1 MKTQRIHEWIGIL
14 AIVCWTMGSGT
25 ASGQTFSSGST
36 GADGAYAPTCAPTPC
51 TVTQALPP
59 SGVYNYT
66 TVTIPSGVTVR
77 YTRNAANT
85 PVTLLAA
92 GDVTIMGTISVN
104 GDNGLDG
111 SNTGQVVNP
120 GGFGGPGGFNGG
132 NGNVNGV
139 NVNLGGTFLG
149 SNAGQGPGGGN
160 LTDTSFG
167 IVATQA
173 TYGAANTFVS
183 LLPLFGGSGGFGN
196 FINLSSGV
204 GGSGGGGGGAIV
216 IASSSKI
223 SVTGSITANGGAG
236 GNPNSGGNCT
246 SGGSGGAI
254 RLVAPEVSGAGS
266 LQAIGINSGICS
278 GNVGGPGKIRLEA
291 FNLGFP
297 FITGFTGTAN
307 PLASQTN
314 TPGPVTTAGTPSLVD
329 LPTLR
334 IGSVGG
340 FAAPAVP
347 GGSYA
352 TADIS
357 LPPSTSNLV
366 AVMVSATNTPVG
378 APTAITVRVIPQTG
392 NVTKTSIPAA
402 SHTGTFASSTASAD
416 VNFPVG
422 EVSVV
427 QAWATMTLTGQI
439 ASLMPLIDSEPVER
453 VQVAAAQGER
463 STLSLVTKSGKE
475 VRVDRLAVEDQ
486 LRVARAWEVL
496 RATRLE

>member
-36 GADGAYAPTCAPTPC
+36 GADGAYAPSCAPTPC
-51 TVTQALPP
+51 TVTETLPP
-59 SGVYNYT
+59 SGIYNYT
-66 TVTIPSGVTVR
+66 TVTIPSGMTVR

-85 PVTLLAA
+85 PVIVLAA

-104 GDNGLDG
+104 GNNGLDALT
-111 SNTGQVVNP
+111 TGPIVNP
-120 GGFGGPGGFNGG
+120 GGLGGPGGFNGG
-132 NGNVNGV
+132 NGVGAGFTGLSV
-139 NVNLGGTFLG
+139 
-149 SNAGQGPGGGN
+149 GQGPGG
-160 LTDTSFG
+160 DS
-167 IVATQA
+167 A
-173 TYGAANTFVS
+173 TYGAPSTFVS
-183 LLPLFGGSGGFGN
+183 LLPLFGGSGGRGATLDGSP
-196 FINLSSGV
+196 ISGSA
-204 GGSGGGGGGAIV
+204 GASGGGGGGAIV

-223 SVTGSITANGGAG
+223 SVSGSITANGGVG
-236 GNPNSGGNCT
+236 GKGLFLPGVGGSAN
-246 SGGSGGAI
+246 GVFGSGGAI

-266 LQAIGINSGICS
+266 LQALGVAECNAC
-278 GNVGGPGKIRLEA
+278 GPGKIRLEA
-291 FNLGFP
+291 FNLGFSL
-297 FITGFTGTAN
+297 ITGFTGTVT
-307 PLASQTN
+307 PPASQTN
-314 TPGPVTTAGTPSLVD
+314 MPGPVTTAGTPSLVG

-357 LPPSTSNLV
+357 MPPSTSNPV
-366 AVMVSATNTPVG
+366 AVVVSATNTPVG
-378 APTAITVRVIPQTG
+378 ASTAITVRVMPQT
-392 NVTKTSIPAA
+392 VAATTIAVPAVNQ
-402 SHTGTFASSTASAD
+402 TGTFASSQANAD
-416 VNFPVG
+416 VTFPAG
-422 EVSVV
+422 EVSLV

-439 ASLMPLIDSEPVER
+439 ASLFPLIDGEPVER

-486 LRVARAWEVL
+486 LRIARAWEVL

>member
-25 ASGQTFSSGST
+25 VSGQTFSSGST
-36 GADGAYAPTCAPTPC
+36 GADGAYAPTCAPMPC

-66 TVTIPSGVTVR
+66 TVTIPSGVTVQ

-85 PVTLLAA
+85 PVTVLAA

-104 GDNGLDG
+104 GNNGLSG
-111 SNTGQVVNP
+111 LLNLGQVKQ
-120 GGFGGPGGFNGG
+120 GGLGGPGGFNGG
-132 NGNVNGV
+132 NGGIRGVNGG
-139 NVNLGGTFLG
+139 NGTW
-149 SNAGQGPGGGN
+149 GQGPGGSAP
-160 LTDTSFG
+160 SFDG
-167 IVATQA
+167 SAGA
-173 TYGAANTFVS
+173 GSYGAGSTFVS
-183 LLPLFGGSGGFGN
+183 LLPLFGGSGGGGGTAFS
-196 FINLSSGV
+196 LDL

-223 SVTGSITANGGAG
+223 SVTGSIMTNGGAG
-236 GNPNSGGNCT
+236 AENGFIDVFGTSVPRCT
-246 SGGSGGAI
+246 AGGSGGAI

-266 LQAIGINSGICS
+266 LQAIGTNNPMCG
-278 GNVGGPGKIRLEA
+278 GAGGPGKIRLEA

-297 FITGFTGTAN
+297 LITGFTGTVN

-314 TPGPVTTAGTPSLVD
+314 MPGPVTTAGTPSLVG

-352 TADIS
+352 TGDIS
-357 LPPSTSNLV
+357 MPPSTSNPI
-366 AVMVSATNTPVG
+366 AVVVSATNTPVG
-378 APTAITVRVIPQTG
+378 APTAITVRVMPQT
-392 NVTKTSIPAA
+392 VAATTTAVPAA
-402 SHTGTFASSTASAD
+402 NHTGTFASSQANVN
-416 VNFPVG
+416 VNFVAG
-422 EVSVV
+422 EVSLV

-439 ASLMPLIDSEPVER
+439 ASLMPLIDGEPVER
-453 VQVAAAQGER
+453 VQVAAAQGR
-463 STLSLVTKSGKE
+463 SSTLSLVTKSGKE
-475 VRVDRLAVEDQ
+475 VRVDQLAVEDQ
-486 LRVARAWEVL
+486 LRIARAWEVL

>member
-36 GADGAYAPTCAPTPC
+36 GADGAYAPSCAPTPC
-51 TVTQALPP
+51 TVTKTLPP

-104 GDNGLDG
+104 GDNGLNG
-111 SNTGQVVNP
+111 STTSQVVNP
-120 GGFGGPGGFNGG
+120 GGLGGPGGFNGG
-132 NGNVNGV
+132 NGNVATVPG
-139 NVNLGGTFLG
+139 
-149 SNAGQGPGGGN
+149 NAGGQGPGGGSVIIASGSMT
-160 LTDTSFG
+160 L
-167 IVATQA
+167 A
-173 TYGAANTFVS
+173 TYGAPSTFVS
-183 LLPLFGGSGGFGN
+183 LLPLFGGSGGFGAPN
-196 FINLSSGV
+196 FGGGTGGV
-204 GGSGGGGGGAIV
+204 SASGGGGGGAIV

-223 SVTGSITANGGAG
+223 SVSGFITANGGAG
-236 GNPNSGGNCT
+236 GNPTASCAG
-246 SGGSGGAI
+246 GGSGGAI

-266 LQAIGINSGICS
+266 LQAIGNSAICGFS
-278 GNVGGPGKIRLEA
+278 VAGGPGKIRLEA

-297 FITGFTGTAN
+297 FITGFTGTVN

-314 TPGPVTTAGTPSLVD
+314 MPGPVTTAGTPSLVG

-340 FAAPAVP
+340 LAAPAVP

-357 LPPSTSNLV
+357 IPPNSNPV
-366 AVMVSATNTPVG
+366 AVVVSATNTPVG
-378 APTAITVRVIPQTG
+378 ASTAITVRVMPQAG
-392 NVTKTSIPAA
+392 DVTTIAVPAVNQ
-402 SHTGTFASSTASAD
+402 TGTFASSQANAD
-416 VNFPVG
+416 VNFPAG
-422 EVSVV
+422 EVSLV

-439 ASLMPLIDSEPVER
+439 ASLMPLIDGEPVER
-453 VQVAAAQGER
+453 VQVAAAQGR
-463 STLSLVTKSGKE
+463 SSTLSLVTKSGKE
-475 VRVDRLAVEDQ
+475 VRVDQLAVEDQ
-486 LRVARAWEVL
+486 LRVAQAWDVL